1 MLERFVSVVAGTAL
15 PFLLVAAC
23 AVVLGGADRGGADG
37 ERAHRDRV
45 RRGRRRL
52 QAVAVGLLAGVL
64 FAVLRA
70 TAVLGSRTAITLPT
84 LVACVLVDVAL
95 VVVLALVV
103 RAAPRGDVVP
113 TSAGAVPGAVP
124 AATGPGR
131 RLLDGADAVACAALA
146 LAFFRASPDVV
157 LQLTSFVEP
166 GEAVA
171 SSTMLL
177 RALGFVLAWCA
188 VALVAV
194 LYRRAGARAPGRVFG
209 WAAVS
214 LAGIHAL
221 VHLTSLLQLLHA
233 SHRIQL
239 GGVPFRLLVRLV
251 NAQDLVVVVAAAVLL
266 VPLLVAAART
276 TRPRPLAENPA
287 RERLAQARATH
298 TRRSVL
304 ASGVG
309 FALVALT
316 LTVGV
321 RQLDRKVTLSE
332 PEPYTV
338 RAGRAVIPVSSVE
351 DGHLHRYAYTAGDG
365 VDMRFLVVR
374 KSGGAFGVVLDACES
389 CGPVGYYEKDGKIIC
404 QACDVAMNLATI
416 GFHGGCNPIPL
427 DFRMAS
433 GAIEIETATLDAL
446 SSVFA

>member
-23 AVVLGGADRGGADG
+23 AVVLGGPGGDS
-37 ERAHRDRV
+37 R

-52 QAVAVGLLAGVL
+52 QAVGLGLLGGVT

-84 LVACVLVDVAL
+84 LVACVAFDVAL

-103 RAAPRGDVVP
+103 RATPRGDATPTRTGVVP
-113 TSAGAVPGAVP
+113 DVA
-124 AATGPGR
+124 GPGP
-131 RLLDGADAVACAALA
+131 RLLEVADAVACAALA

-177 RALGFVLAWCA
+177 RALGFLLAWCA
-188 VALVAV
+188 VALMAL
-194 LYRRAGARAPGRVFG
+194 LYRRAGARAPRRVFG
-209 WAAVS
+209 RAAVA
-214 LAGIHAL
+214 LAAIHAL

-239 GGVPFRLLVRLV
+239 GGVPFRVLVRLV

-266 VPLLVAAART
+266 VPLVVTAVRT
-276 TRPRPLAENPA
+276 LRPRPLAENPA
-287 RERLAQARATH
+287 QERLAQARATH

-321 RQLDRKVTLSE
+321 RQLDRTITLSE

-338 RAGRAVIPVSSVE
+338 RSGRAVIPVSTVE

-365 VDMRFLVVR
+365 VEMRFLVVR

-404 QACDVAMNLATI
+404 QACDVAINLATI

-433 GAIEIETATLDAL
+433 GAIEIETATLDSL

>member
-1 MLERFVSVVAGTAL
+1 MLERIVSVVAGTAL

-23 AVVLGGADRGGADG
+23 AVVLEASDREGADLG
-37 ERAHRDRV
+37 RV
-45 RRGRRRL
+45 RRVRARRRL
-52 QAVAVGLLAGVL
+52 QAVGVGLLGGVA

-84 LVACVLVDVAL
+84 LAACVVVDVAL
-95 VVVLALVV
+95 VVVLGLVA
-103 RAAPRGDVVP
+103 RATRR
-113 TSAGAVPGAVP
+113 SGAEST
-124 AATGPGR
+124 ATGADGPGG
-131 RLLDGADAVACAALA
+131 RLLGVANAVACVALA

-166 GEAVA
+166 GETVA

-177 RALGFVLAWCA
+177 RVLGFLLAWCA

-194 LYRRAGARAPGRVFG
+194 LYRRAGARAPRTVFG
-209 WAAVS
+209 CAAVA
-214 LAGIHAL
+214 LAAIHTL

-239 GGVPFRLLVRLV
+239 GGVPFRVLVRLV

-266 VPLLVAAART
+266 VPLVVTAVLT
-276 TRPRPLAENPA
+276 LRPRPLAENPA
-287 RERLAQARATH
+287 QERLAQARATH

-321 RQLDRKVTLSE
+321 RQLDRTVTLSE

-338 RAGRAVIPVSSVE
+338 RSGRAVIPVSSVQ
-351 DGHLHRYAYTAGDG
+351 DGHLHRYAYTASDG

-404 QACDVAMNLATI
+404 QACDVAINLATI

-433 GAIEIETATLDAL
+433 GAIEIETATLDSL